1 MTVWLAT
8 EIWPAQDAGPRIP
21 WRHRPASGRAARRGL
36 SKVGFHEGHSAI
48 GPARL
53 AGASG
58 PPRGTRAPDDGRPA
72 DRQGQRASSVGPVA
86 IPGRSQGGEIGR
98 ANVCTSVTNAHR
110 VFRILL

>member
-58 PPRGTRAPDDGRPA
+58 PPRGTRAPDDGRSEE
-72 DRQGQRASSVGPVA
+72 RRVGEEWVGTCSSRWWPCHKKKK
-86 IPGRSQGGEIGR
+86 R
-98 ANVCTSVTNAHR
+98 
-110 VFRILL
+110 L